1 MSLSSGASKEL
12 PLDEP
17 AAVRQYAPM
26 VCSVAF
32 KKSHAPCMSLVA
44 RGNKGAG

>member
-1 MSLSSGASKEL
+1 M
-12 PLDEP
+12 PT
-17 AAVRQYAPM
+17 M

-32 KKSHAPCMSLVA
+32 KKIHAPCMNLTA